1 MGNGLANG
9 SDPHSSIPSNA
20 EQEKGQ
26 QQPVATSV
34 TATAEERR
42 IYAVTDGLRSKQT
55 ARVYKSTFSEFIR
68 YLQNINLRILLDYRH
83 DVIESKIISFL
94 EYLRDI
100 RKLNYWTIQGHYFA
114 ILHFFDINDVYLNTR
129 KIKKFLPSEDNES
142 YRGMDRPYSID
153 EVAKILEVCDIRERV
168 IVLLMVS
175 TGMRVGAIPGLRVGD
190 IRKISEFNLYLV
202 NVYANSRKDRYYVF
216 TTPECANAIDD
227 YLAYRKRFF
236 EEIKDSSPLIRDKIS
251 IDNPFTSRVAKPIG
265 VRALQ
270 LIIMAAE
277 KEAGVLLNNSRH
289 VMRTHGSRKLNIN
302 QLDRAGVHF
311 SCREFLAG
319 HKLPGQ
325 DSSYVRATEEDRL
338 MEYRKA
344 IDLLTIKENHRL
356 KTQISQLQT
365 QHSEDWGSLKKE
377 IDQLKFCIR
386 AIGDELPYLRKQEL
400 QQKMLSRLNSAAAD
414 ELQQDYQDWFAG
426 AVAEQKRDYFK
437 KERENREWEGGKGRN
452 N

>member
-1 MGNGLANG
+1 MWE
-9 SDPHSSIPSNA
+9 P
-20 EQEKGQ
+20 
-26 QQPVATSV
+26 
-34 TATAEERR
+34 
-42 IYAVTDGLRSKQT
+42 
-55 ARVYKSTFSEFIR
+55 F
-68 YLQNINLRILLDYRH
+68 LDY
-83 DVIESKIISFL
+83 ESEIS
-94 EYLRDI
+94 
-100 RKLNYWTIQGHYFA
+100 
-114 ILHFFDINDVYLNTR
+114 
-129 KIKKFLPSEDNES
+129 IK
-142 YRGMDRPYSID
+142 Y
-153 EVAKILEVCDIRERV
+153 
-168 IVLLMVS
+168 
-175 TGMRVGAIPGLRVGD
+175 T
-190 IRKISEFNLYLV
+190 EFNLYLV

-216 TTPECANAIDD
+216 TTPECAEAIDD
-227 YLAYRKRFF
+227 YFAYRKRFF
-236 EEIKDSSPLIRDKIS
+236 EEIKDSSPLNSGIRFQS
-251 IDNPFTSRVAKPIG
+251 IIHLHPGVAKPIG

-270 LIIMAAE
+270 LIIKAAE
-277 KEAGVLLNNSRH
+277 KEAGVLLENSQQ
-289 VMRTHGSRKLNIN
+289 VMRTHGFRKLNIN
-302 QLDRAGVHF
+302 QLDKAGVHF

-377 IDQLKFCIR
+377 IDQLKFYIR

-426 AVAEQKRDYFK
+426 EVAEQKRDYFK
-437 KERENREWEGGKGRN
+437 KERESREWEGGKGRN